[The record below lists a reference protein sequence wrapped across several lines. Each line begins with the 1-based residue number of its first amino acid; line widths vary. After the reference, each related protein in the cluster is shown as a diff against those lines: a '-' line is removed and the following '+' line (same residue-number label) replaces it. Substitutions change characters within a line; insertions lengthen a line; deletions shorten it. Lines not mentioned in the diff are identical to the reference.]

1 MSLLRKQ
8 RVSRRQVAASVA
20 AGLRRP
26 EEAYVKALRGVMR
39 AIAKAYMAEL
49 VPMLGEIAGKTDAH
63 NSLSNSLDLLG
74 VKVQA
79 ALPGAMAAP
88 FHKMSVTVNSANAKS
103 QGALLGITPRDTGV
117 LAHIERARDR
127 NIQLVEKA
135 HRAYSESVRDIV
147 GDPNNFGLQVDELKA
162 LLLERGD
169 VSESRAELIA
179 RDQTLKLNGEITQ
192 VRQQAAGVNSYV
204 WSTSLD
210 ERVRD
215 EHAELEG
222 EVFSW
227 DSPPEPGHPGQD
239 FQCRCVAIP
248 AGIEELDDIFG

>member
-1 MSLLRKQ
+1 MSLRRKQ

-26 EEAYVKALRGVMR
+26 ENTYVKALRGVMR
-39 AIAKAYMAEL
+39 AVAKAYMAEL
-49 VPMLGEIAGKTDAH
+49 VPMLGEIAAKKDAH
-63 NSLSNSLDLLG
+63 NSLSNALDLLG

-79 ALPGAMAAP
+79 ALPGVVGPA
-88 FHKMSVTVNSANAKS
+88 FHKMSGAVNAVNAKS
-103 QGALLGITPRDTGV
+103 QGSLLGITPRDTGV
-117 LAHIERARDR
+117 SAFIDRARDK

-135 HRAYSESVRDIV
+135 HRAYAESVRDIV
-147 GDPNNFGLQVDELKA
+147 GNPDNFGLQVDELKA

-179 RDQTLKLNGEITQ
+179 RDQTLKLNGDITR
-192 VRQQAAGVNSYV
+192 VRQQSAGVNSYV

-248 AGIEELDDIFG
+248 AGIEELDDVFG